1 VELWNEKIW
10 SEYRNEAEKK
20 SDEIA
25 EKLGTAGK

>member
-10 SEYRNEAEKK
+10 VEYKSEIEKR
-20 SDEIA
+20 SEEIA